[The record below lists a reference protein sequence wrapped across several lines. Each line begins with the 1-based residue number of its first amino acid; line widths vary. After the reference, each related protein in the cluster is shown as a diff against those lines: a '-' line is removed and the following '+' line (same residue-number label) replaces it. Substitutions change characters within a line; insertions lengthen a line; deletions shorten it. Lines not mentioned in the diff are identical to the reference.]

1 VALVDLDQVPMADL
15 PESWGRRDDWLATVR
30 EQRLRERQQAGK
42 MNYSERQYGWATGR
56 RAQLVGLL
64 AMHIL
69 VAYVMYTYM

>member
-1 VALVDLDQVPMADL
+1 VDLEQVPMADL

-42 MNYSERQYGWATGR
+42 MSYSERQDGWATSR

-64 AMHIL
+64 AIL